1 MPRKISFEEFKEK
14 CKQCKDYNNI
24 CFDYID
30 PIKFDYSA
38 LQKFYCNIHK
48 IYFFRI
54 PKLIFRKNKKE
65 YFICTDCKLDSIK
78 RKNKI
83 NGSKRK
89 GIKSPMSGKEYSYS
103 LEELKQ
109 ILKSKNDKIELIS
122 PIKNKYIRNDKI
134 KLSCSVHGIF
144 EKSIRNIIKSKWICN
159 KCATDFSKISNIKH
173 GEKRRNNF
181 VEEAKQIHGDEYDYS
196 LVDTRGKLDK
206 ISIICKI
213 HGIFKQTPSLH
224 LRGEG
229 CPLCSKEG
237 ISNNERRLGFCIRN
251 RFPGLKLEQQWNKIL
266 KRQKL
271 DYYIDK
277 YKLGIEYHGPQHFI
291 NVEWF
296 NDYRHNL
303 QHRQELDRTKYN
315 ICKENNIKILYFTF
329 NQEFKDIEYID
340 KVYTNLGDLYDA
352 IKERA
357 KEFGDILS

>member
-1 MPRKISFEEFKEK
+1 MPRKILFVEFKEK
-14 CKQCKDYNNI
+14 CKSCKDYNNI

-30 PIKFDYSA
+30 PKKFDYS
-38 LQKFYCNIHK
+38 LPQKFYCNVHK
-48 IYFFRI
+48 KYFFRI

-65 YFICTDCKLDSIK
+65 YFICSDCKLDSIK

-89 GIKSPMSGKEYSYS
+89 GIKSPMSGKEYSYN

-109 ILKSKNDKIELIS
+109 ILKTKNNKVELIS
-122 PIKNKYIRNDKI
+122 PIKDKYIRNDKI
-134 KLSCSVHGIF
+134 KLNCLIHGSF
-144 EKSIRNIIKSKWICN
+144 EKSIRNIINSKWICN

-173 GEKRRNNF
+173 GEERRNNF
-181 VEEAKQIHGDEYDYS
+181 VEEARQIHGDEYDYS
-196 LVDTRGKLDK
+196 LVDTSGKLDK
-206 ISIICKI
+206 VSIICKI

-237 ISNNERRLGFCIRN
+237 ISNNERRLGYCIKN
-251 RFPGLKLEQQWNKIL
+251 RFPQLILEQQWNKIL

-303 QHRQELDRTKYN
+303 QHRQELDKLKYN

-329 NQEFKDIEYID
+329 NKEFKNINYID
-340 KVYTNLGDLYDA
+340 KVYTDLGDLYDA

-357 KEFGDILS
+357 KEFGSILP

>member
-109 ILKSKNDKIELIS
+109 ILKSKNDKI
-122 PIKNKYIRNDKI
+122 
-134 KLSCSVHGIF
+134 KLNCSIHGIF

-357 KEFGDILS
+357 QEFGDILS